1 VALLSKL
8 YFRQIEKLLY
18 ALRYFPEEAI
28 DPDVLLSLGF
38 SFKVIHFL
46 MLKTCVYMSAFL
58 DKCSPT
64 CNIFMCLF

>member
-1 VALLSKL
+1 MVVGCVSLT
-8 YFRQIEKLLY
+8 IY
-18 ALRYFPEEAI
+18 ALIYFPEAI
-28 DPDVLLSLGF
+28 DRDVLLSLAF